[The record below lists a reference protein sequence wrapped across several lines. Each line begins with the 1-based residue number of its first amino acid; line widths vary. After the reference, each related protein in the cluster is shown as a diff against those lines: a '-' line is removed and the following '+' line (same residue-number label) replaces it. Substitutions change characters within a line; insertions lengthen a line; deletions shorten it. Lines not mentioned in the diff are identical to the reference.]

1 MSIQLTSI
9 SLLNFIRVGDS
20 ICTFFFARRVFDI
33 ILSGVVSVSLL
44 LEKCSSG
51 IIQPTLIYKKPF
63 FPFTW
68 IKKTEMSE
76 PTVHATSD
84 LVYIFIDYSN
94 VVHEGSRELSFPN
107 ESFNVDINR
116 LVTTVRNERNLGG
129 VFIAG
134 STPTPAKDELAWRR
148 AEHHHG
154 FNVETFPRNALN
166 KEEGVDVHLACEMM
180 EVILTKTPGTL
191 ILITGDS
198 DFSEPVNQAKE
209 KKWEVE
215 IWSWPK
221 GMAKIF
227 KSFPYVSLKV
237 HYLSFVYIARKHPLK
252 DKFALKIS
260 GNIIKSWKWK
270 DGPIMEYYFTRK
282 LLCQFYWINDTTAH
296 LYFKREDQLQD
307 ASNWWKSKDYPDML
321 VEKLGKDIKNDKML
335 HEGNHT
341 NIQDNITSSTPQT
354 VSTSPKE
361 ELSRE
366 RIEDLGLNVKTF
378 SQKALNK
385 EKGADVHLACR
396 IMDVIY
402 AENPCTLILITDGAN
417 FSTAIKKAKEKK
429 WKVEKCSWPK
439 GMARDHYRSFA
450 YVTGT
455 YPLKSKYVL
464 KISGDIIKDRRRR
477 NEPIMEYYFT
487 HNLLCQFYWID
498 DTIAHLYFNSK
509 NQLQHAS
516 NWWKSNYPN
525 IEKLGKDIKNDKLP
539 HEGNH
544 TNTQNKTG
552 HITFTPP
559 PPANICHCPNNTL
572 IIL

>member
-1 MSIQLTSI
+1 MIFREN
-9 SLLNFIRVGDS
+9 LLIWELCAHDRNIKSV
-20 ICTFFFARRVFDI
+20 
-33 ILSGVVSVSLL
+33 GVVSFSLL

-51 IIQPTLIYKKPF
+51 IIQPTLTYKKPF

-68 IKKTEMSE
+68 IKKTEMPE
-76 PTVHATSD
+76 PTVYATSD

-94 VVHEGSRELSFPN
+94 VVHEGSRECSFPN
-107 ESFNVDINR
+107 ESFNVDLNR
-116 LVTTVRNERNLGG
+116 LVTTVCNERKPGG

-154 FNVETFPRNALN
+154 FNVEIFPRNALN
-166 KEEGVDVHLACEMM
+166 KEEGVDVHLACKMKTVM
-180 EVILTKTPGTL
+180 FTKIPGTL

-209 KKWEVE
+209 KKWGVE

-221 GMAKIF
+221 GMAKTF

-237 HYLSFVYIARKHPLK
+237 HYLSFVYIARKRPPK
-252 DKFALKIS
+252 DKFVLKIS
-260 GNIIKSWKWK
+260 GNIIKSWEWK
-270 DGPIMEYYFTRK
+270 DGPIMEYYCTRK

-341 NIQDNITSSTPQT
+341 NIQNNIVGSTPQT
-354 VSTSPKE
+354 ASTPPKE

-366 RIEDLGLNVKTF
+366 RIEDLGLDVKTF
-378 SQKALNK
+378 PRKALNK
-385 EKGADVHLACR
+385 EKGADVQLACS
-396 IMDVIY
+396 IMDVTY
-402 AENPCTLILITDGAN
+402 FENPGTLILITDGLN

-464 KISGDIIKDRRRR
+464 KISGDIIKDRRLR

-498 DTIAHLYFNSK
+498 DTIAHLYFSSE
-509 NQLQHAS
+509 NQLQHANS
-516 NWWKSNYPN
+516 SLILLSTNIFRDTGPN
-525 IEKLGKDIKNDKLP
+525 PPKFAKYRVLQLSPWDHNENLKKRAFREKRY
-539 HEGNH
+539 
-544 TNTQNKTG
+544 
-552 HITFTPP
+552 
-559 PPANICHCPNNTL
+559 
-572 IIL
+572 IIRA